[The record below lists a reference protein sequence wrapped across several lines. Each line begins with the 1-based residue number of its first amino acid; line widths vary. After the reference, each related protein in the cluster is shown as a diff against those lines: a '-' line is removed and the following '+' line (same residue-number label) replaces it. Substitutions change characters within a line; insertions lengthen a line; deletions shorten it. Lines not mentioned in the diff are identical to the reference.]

1 MDAFGGFFMG
11 PDVRVL
17 DSAEK
22 AGAVS
27 VRNQSAGLNRY
38 SPVFSEQHLYES
50 VYNFEPDVKRAS
62 ASALTEFFI
71 RVFDITGSV
80 ILLLLTSPL
89 FLFSAVVVKVTSRG
103 PVIYKQKRVGKAG
116 RVFTLYKFR
125 TMIDGA
131 EKQTGPVWAQ
141 IDDQRVIPVGR
152 FLRRSRLDELPQ
164 LFNIFRGDMSLV
176 GPRPER
182 PYFVSRHMALQG
194 VRLSVKPGLTGLA
207 QVRAFYDLKPEHKL
221 KYDMLYIHHRS
232 LLLNIYILLQTIP
245 VIFLKKGW

>member
-1 MDAFGGFFMG
+1 MR
-11 PDVRVL
+11 PDVQVL
-17 DSAEK
+17 DSADK

-27 VRNQSAGLNRY
+27 VEAEGQSAGLNRY

-50 VYNFEPDVKRAS
+50 IYDFESVVKRAS

-71 RVFDITGSV
+71 RAFDITGSV

-89 FLFSAVVVKVTSRG
+89 LLFSAVVVKATSRG

-116 RVFTLYKFR
+116 SIFILYKFR

-131 EKQTGPVWAQ
+131 EEKTGPVWAQ
-141 IDDQRVIPVGR
+141 KDDGRVTPVGKI
-152 FLRRSRLDELPQ
+152 LRCSRLDELPQ
-164 LFNIFRGDMSLV
+164 LFNVFRGDMSMV

-207 QVRAFYDLKPEHKL
+207 QVRAFYNLKPEHKV
-221 KYDMLYIHHRS
+221 KYDSLYIQNRS

-245 VIFLKKGW
+245 VVFLKRGW

>member
-1 MDAFGGFFMG
+1 MPLGGFMG
-11 PDVRVL
+11 PDVQVL

-27 VRNQSAGLNRY
+27 VRNRSARLNRY
-38 SPVFSEQHLYES
+38 SPVLSEQFLFEN
-50 VYNFEPDVKRAS
+50 VYGIEPDLKRTS
-62 ASALTEFFI
+62 ASTLTEFFI
-71 RVFDITGSV
+71 RAFDITGSV

-89 FLFSAVVVKVTSRG
+89 FLFTAVVVKATSRG

-116 RVFTLYKFR
+116 SIFTLYKFR

-131 EKQTGPVWAQ
+131 EEQTGPVWAQ
-141 IDDQRVIPVGR
+141 RDDQRVTLAGR

-164 LFNIFRGDMSLV
+164 LINVFRGNMSLV

-182 PYFVSRHMALQG
+182 PYFVSRHNALQG

-207 QVRAFYDLKPEHKL
+207 QVRAFYNLKPEHKV
-221 KYDMLYIHHRS
+221 KYDSLYIQNRS
-232 LLLNIYILLQTIP
+232 LLLNIYILFQTIP
-245 VIFLKKGW
+245 VIFLKRGW

>member
-11 PDVRVL
+11 PDVQVL

-22 AGAVS
+22 AGTLS
-27 VRNQSAGLNRY
+27 VKKRSARLNRY
-38 SPVFSEQHLYES
+38 SPVLSEQYLCES
-50 VYNFEPDVKRAS
+50 IYGIEPDVKRTS
-62 ASALTEFFI
+62 ALTLTEFFI
-71 RVFDITGSV
+71 RAFDITGSV
-80 ILLLLTSPL
+80 ILFLLTSPL
-89 FLFSAVVVKVTSRG
+89 FLFSAVLVKTTSRG

-116 RVFTLYKFR
+116 SIFTLYKFR

-131 EKQTGPVWAQ
+131 EEQTGPVWAQ
-141 IDDQRVIPVGR
+141 IDDQRVTPLGR

-164 LFNIFRGDMSLV
+164 LFNVLYGDMSLV

-207 QVRAFYDLKPEHKL
+207 QVRAFYNLKPEHKV
-221 KYDMLYIHHRS
+221 KYDSLYIQKRS
-232 LLLNIYILLQTIP
+232 LLLNFYILLQTIP